1 MFFGCFFKI
10 FVVFL
15 TSLGGQ
21 FCMFFA
27 YLFELFFAYFSSDAF
42 QVYANFQN
50 IGSSKHIFFL
60 SKNVILKESPSQNNF
75 ENLDFWD
82 GVVFCF
88 LVMFKVF

>member
-1 MFFGCFFKI
+1 MI
-10 FVVFL
+10 FDAFL
-15 TSLGGQ
+15 PH
-21 FCMFFA
+21 FWDDFYMFFA